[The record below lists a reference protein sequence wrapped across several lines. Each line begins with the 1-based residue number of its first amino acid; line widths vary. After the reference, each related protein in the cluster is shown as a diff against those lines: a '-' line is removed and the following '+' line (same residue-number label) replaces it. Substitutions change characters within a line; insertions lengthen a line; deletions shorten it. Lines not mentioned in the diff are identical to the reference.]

1 MSVARE
7 KLYEEVWAE
16 PMTHVAKRYGV
27 SSVYLARI
35 CEQLGVPRPPRGYWQ
50 QLAVG
55 VKVERVA
62 LPDADPGG
70 ALEWV
75 RDGHEPRR
83 KPPVAPIAGQ
93 RLKQRTGERPDKHPL
108 LVGARAHFKHAR
120 EARDNEYVRSFKRSL
135 VDIFVSREALER
147 ALKVASELYLAL
159 EDRGQRVVL
168 APSTAHLRHVSPQI
182 RPGEKSPKDY
192 LYSAGRWAPSQPT
205 VTFVGEVAIGLT
217 LFEISEEV
225 EARYDSKLRRHVRV
239 EPAPTPAKPTRRR
252 TYAPVVHEWRSKQWL
267 PSGRLGLH
275 AFAPYHRVEWE
286 QYWYETAEA
295 ALPSLFGEIAKQL
308 ERAAPKIAKL
318 VAEAQL
324 KSEEEKREREAA
336 HVVWLKQMEE
346 SQLREAEKQRREA
359 EARRER
365 EFEATI
371 ARWRVAHDIRAYV
384 TEARALVQDAKLQLT
399 PGGETERHFAWAA
412 AYADKV
418 DPLRGLRLDIASV
431 LAEQEAR
438 LGDRPA
444 PKALP
449 ETPPGP
455 APAREPDTTDGA
467 HDAPAEPGN
476 DDVTKGEG

>member
-55 VKVERVA
+55 VEVERVA
-62 LPDADPGG
+62 LPDAEPGC

-83 KPPVAPIAGQ
+83 RPPAAPSAER
-93 RLKQRTGERPDKHPL
+93 RLKQRSGERPDKHPL
-108 LVGARAHFKHAR
+108 LVGARAHFEHAR

-147 ALKVASELYLAL
+147 VLRIASELFLAL

-168 APSTAHLRHVSPQI
+168 APSTAHLRHVSPHI
-182 RPGEKSPKDY
+182 RAGEKSPQEY
-192 LYSAGRWAPSQPT
+192 LYSAGRWSPSQPT

-225 EARYDSKLRRHVRV
+225 DARYDSKLRRHVRV

-252 TYAPVVHEWRSKQWL
+252 TYATVVHEWRSKQWL

-286 QYWYETAEA
+286 QYWYESAEA
-295 ALPSLFGEIAKQL
+295 ALPSLFEQIAKQL

-318 VAEAQL
+318 VAEAQV
-324 KSEEEKREREAA
+324 KSEEEMREREAA
-336 HVVWLKQMEE
+336 HQVSPRALTF
-346 SQLREAEKQRREA
+346 S
-359 EARRER
+359 ARRTLGCTVSG
-365 EFEATI
+365 AQNGNPSSST
-371 ARWRVAHDIRAYV
+371 
-384 TEARALVQDAKLQLT
+384 
-399 PGGETERHFAWAA
+399 
-412 AYADKV
+412 
-418 DPLRGLRLDIASV
+418 GLS
-431 LAEQEAR
+431 
-438 LGDRPA
+438 
-444 PKALP
+444 
-449 ETPPGP
+449 
-455 APAREPDTTDGA
+455 
-467 HDAPAEPGN
+467 
-476 DDVTKGEG
+476 